1 MKSPWLTAIHT
12 GLALLLLTPLVWA
25 PGTFYPFSVGKAV
38 YARSLIAVVFAL
50 WALLALARPQWPPP
64 PGAILCALA
73 AGLLVAALS
82 AWTGVSA
89 QRSLWSTY
97 TRMGG
102 LVDHAHWFA
111 FALVLTA
118 TVRNA
123 GDWHR
128 LFNAGL
134 CVGLVA
140 ALVAIAR
147 AYAPELAI
155 PGLPPE
161 ARPHRISAT
170 TDNPTFLGAYMQV
183 TALLAAGFLARS
195 WTRAPAPATGYGIGD
210 RTRALR

>member
-50 WALLALARPQWPPP
+50 W
-64 PGAILCALA
+64 
-73 AGLLVAALS
+73 
-82 AWTGVSA
+82 
-89 QRSLWSTY
+89 
-97 TRMGG
+97 
-102 LVDHAHWFA
+102 
-111 FALVLTA
+111 
-118 TVRNA
+118 
-123 GDWHR
+123 
-128 LFNAGL
+128 
-134 CVGLVA
+134 GLVA

-195 WTRAPAPATGYGIGD
+195 WTRAPALTGWTVAPAPATGYGIGD